1 MYTSRLTRFPGADLM
16 TLLRGLC
23 TFSRRVRL
31 EALLA
36 CSQPDGE
43 IIADPRT
50 VFAELDP
57 PKRGT
62 NYGSRRNNPLR
73 EAGVEIQNVASVS
86 TISDVLRA
94 LKSKYLTPD
103 VPDIQ
108 EQ

>member
-43 IIADPRT
+43 IIADP
-50 VFAELDP
+50 
-57 PKRGT
+57 
-62 NYGSRRNNPLR
+62 
-73 EAGVEIQNVASVS
+73 
-86 TISDVLRA
+86 
-94 LKSKYLTPD
+94 
-103 VPDIQ
+103 
-108 EQ
+108 